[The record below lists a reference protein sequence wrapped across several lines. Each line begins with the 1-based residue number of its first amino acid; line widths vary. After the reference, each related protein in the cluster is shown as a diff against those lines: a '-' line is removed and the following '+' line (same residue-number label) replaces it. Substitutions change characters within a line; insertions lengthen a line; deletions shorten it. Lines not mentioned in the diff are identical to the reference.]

1 MTSWTETYR
10 GVVSA
15 WECDVVEHFT
25 IAYYFDRFADASR
38 NMLELAEL
46 GDEMSARV
54 GAGPSRIVATFQH
67 ELRAGA
73 AFHMRSAVIGVEGRS
88 LNLGH
93 QVIDT
98 ATGKPVT
105 WVFET
110 IALPDPLPAAVRD
123 KLAALATAWPGPDVP
138 AVSPAPRT
146 KGALTA
152 RDRVK
157 PWEIDERGRL
167 ALPDFVHRF
176 SGAGMHFLT
185 SIGMTGDYMH
195 KNRRGF
201 STFLLDVEIASE
213 AKAGE
218 RMDVRTAPAHL
229 GNTSLKY
236 VHTMTG
242 ADGRLIASMVQAG
255 VQLDLDARRPSAF
268 PADIRAAIQSRLT
281 G

>member
-1 MTSWTETYR
+1 MT
-10 GVVSA
+10 
-15 WECDVVEHFT
+15 
-25 IAYYFDRFADASR
+25 
-38 NMLELAEL
+38 
-46 GDEMSARV
+46 
-54 GAGPSRIVATFQH
+54 
-67 ELRAGA
+67 
-73 AFHMRSAVIGVEGRS
+73 SAVIGIEGRS

-98 ATGKPVT
+98 ASGRPVT
-105 WVFET
+105 WVHET
-110 IALPDPLPAAVRD
+110 IALPDPIPAAVRD
-123 KLAALATAWPGPDVP
+123 KLAALASAWPGPEI
-138 AVSPAPRT
+138 PAPSARLPDQ
-146 KGALTA
+146 GAVTA

-185 SIGMTGDYMH
+185 SVDMTGEYMQ

-218 RMDVRTAPAHL
+218 RIDVRTAPAHL

-242 ADGRLIASMVQAG
+242 SDGRLVASMVQAG
-255 VQLDLDARRPSAF
+255 VQLDLDARRPTAF
-268 PADIRAAIQSRLT
+268 PADIRTAIQSRLA